1 MIELQNFAIT
11 IGSKLQKQELLI
23 QHQNDLI
30 QQHILK
36 QEESKNNESKLINQ
50 LKEEIKDDNKDMR
63 RFVIN

>member
-63 RFVIN
+63 QFVIN